1 MCLGIEYH
9 KVAMSDELNR
19 IAAIEK
25 AIKEKYGD
33 VAVEHPRAN
42 WDDEKERKYL
52 EQVKTLALKKRAIA
66 EKTDKV
72 DNGGFFMSKK
82 LLSKETK
89 RKCPVCDVYS
99 FNMGDDVYMNKF
111 ECCYECYIQY
121 VDGREERW
129 LTGWRP
135 DNGNNT

>member
-1 MCLGIEYH
+1 MD
-9 KVAMSDELNR
+9 KDLNK

-33 VAVEHPRAN
+33 EAVVHPRAE
-42 WDDEKERKYL
+42 WDDEKEKKYL
-52 EQVKTLALKKRAIA
+52 EEIKKLSEEKQVIA
-66 EKTDKV
+66 EKSDKV
-72 DNGGFFMSKK
+72 DNGGFFISKK
-82 LLSKETK
+82 LLNKEI
-89 RKCPVCDVYS
+89 RRECPVCSVYS
-99 FNMGDDVYMNKF
+99 FDMRDDVYMNKF

-121 VDGREERW
+121 VESREERW

>member
-1 MCLGIEYH
+1 MKDKNLD
-9 KVAMSDELNR
+9 K

-33 VAVEHPRAN
+33 EAVAHPRAEWN
-42 WDDEKERKYL
+42 DAKEEKYL
-52 EQVKTLALKKRAIA
+52 EEIKKLSAKKQA
-66 EKTDKV
+66 TEEKADKV
-72 DNGGFFMSKK
+72 DNGGFFISKK
-82 LLSKETK
+82 LLNKEI
-89 RKCPVCDVYS
+89 RRECPVCSVYS
-99 FNMGDDVYMNKF
+99 FDMKDDVYMNKF